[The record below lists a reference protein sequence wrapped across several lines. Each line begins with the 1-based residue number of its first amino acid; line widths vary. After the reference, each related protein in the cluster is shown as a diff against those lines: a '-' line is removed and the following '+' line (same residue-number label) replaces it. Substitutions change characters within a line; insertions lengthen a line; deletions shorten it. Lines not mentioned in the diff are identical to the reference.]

1 MRRSERHG
9 SVQRGHP
16 AVTARRRR
24 TAPTAG
30 LAVLLVLLA
39 AACGDDG
46 GTDVTLTDLGRR
58 LPEQV
63 QERGRLIVGSDI
75 AYAPM
80 EFFKEGTE
88 EAQGVDIEVCG
99 AIAAKFGQGFRCEFR
114 NAVFDTLITGVKA
127 GRFDL
132 IMSSMTD
139 NPERQ
144 REVDFVDYFS
154 AGSSILV
161 RKGNPER
168 IASINDLCGR
178 TVALQRGTTNEEL
191 ATEQSR
197 TCTSQG
203 RPALTVL
210 PFDTDPEAQQQVK
223 VGRAVADIADFPVAA
238 YSARTSGGGNDFEVV
253 GEQIDPAPYGIAV
266 DKAQG
271 ALRDAIQAALRAA
284 IDDGSYDRVLEK
296 WGVTLGALKT
306 AAINGGT

>member
-1 MRRSERHG
+1 MRGRNRWG
-9 SVQRGHP
+9 
-16 AVTARRRR
+16 ALA
-24 TAPTAG
+24 AG
-30 LAVLLVLLA
+30 VIGLLILVLT
-39 AACGDDG
+39 ACGGGDDG
-46 GTDVTLTDLGRR
+46 ADVTLTDLGRR
-58 LPEQV
+58 LPEKIQD
-63 QERGRLIVGSDI
+63 RGKLIVGSDI

-80 EFFKEGTE
+80 EFFREGTE
-88 EAQGVDIEVCG
+88 VAQGVDVELCG
-99 AIAAKFGQGFRCEFR
+99 AIATRFGEGFQCEFR

-161 RKGNPER
+161 RKGNPDQ
-168 IASINDLCGR
+168 IASVNDLCGK

-191 ATEQSR
+191 AQAQSR
-197 TCTSQG
+197 TCASQR
-203 RPALTVL
+203 RPEVTVL
-210 PFDTDPEAQQQVK
+210 AFDTDPEAQQQVK

-266 DKAQG
+266 AKDNT
-271 ALRDAIQAALRAA
+271 ALRDAVQEALRAIIA
-284 IDDGSYDRVLEK
+284 DGTYDRILEK
-296 WGVTLGALKT
+296 WGVGRGAVKT
-306 AAINGGT
+306 ASVNGAR

>member
-1 MRRSERHG
+1 MRRND
-9 SVQRGHP
+9 
-16 AVTARRRR
+16 RRK
-24 TAPTAG
+24 TWHIG
-30 LAVLLVLLA
+30 LILLLVVA
-39 AACGDDG
+39 TACGDDG
-46 GTDVTLTDLGRR
+46 GTEVPLTDLGLR

-63 QERGRLIVGSDI
+63 QNRGRLIVGSDI

-88 EAQGVDIEVCG
+88 EAQGVDVDVCG
-99 AIAAKFGQGFRCEFR
+99 AIAAKFGQGFRCAFR

-127 GRFDL
+127 GRFDM

-139 NPERQ
+139 NVERQ
-144 REVDFVDYFS
+144 KEVDFVDYFS

-161 RKGNPER
+161 EKGNPER
-168 IASINDLCGR
+168 ITSLSDLCGK

-203 RPALTVL
+203 RPAITVL

-238 YSARTSGGGNDFEVV
+238 YSARTSGNGNDFEVA
-253 GEQIDPAPYGIAV
+253 GEQIDAAPYGIAIA
-266 DKAQG
+266 KNKT
-271 ALRDAIQAALRAA
+271 ALRDAVQEALRGIIA
-284 IDDGSYDRVLEK
+284 DGTYDRILDK
-296 WGVTLGALKT
+296 WGVSPGALKT
-306 AAINGGT
+306 AAINGVR